1 MKILLESPIFTQ
13 SGYGEHSRLVYRA
26 LQRQDGIDIYVNP
39 LNWGATS
46 WASSLSSI
54 EREEIIQNVKKLGQY
69 TQSCKEKNTNPSFDV
84 QIHVGIPSEFEKKA
98 PYSICVTAGIETDRV
113 SAEWLFRTHK
123 GIDKLIVPSQH
134 AKNGFEKT
142 SYEVRNNATQQKTI
156 LECASKIE
164 VVPYPVKE
172 IETVPLDFETT
183 TDFNFL
189 AVALLGPR
197 KNIENTVKWFCEEFR
212 DENVGLIIKTG
223 ISKGGPIDK
232 EKTVQ
237 HLMKTLPNSS
247 ERKCKVYLLHGDLE
261 EAEIHSLYNREDVG
275 AFITATHGEGYGLP
289 IFEAA
294 YYGLPI
300 VAPDWSAHVE
310 FLSAQYKE
318 GGKIKDKKLFA
329 KVDYDL
335 KAIPKEVVWKD
346 ILIEG
351 SQWAYP
357 KEKSFKRQL
366 RSIYR
371 DNGMYKKWAKAL
383 QDNIKKN
390 YKEDKILDH
399 MNKAI
404 FEHIENISSSED
416 IDVVVL

>member
-26 LQRQDGIDIYVNP
+26 LKLQDGVDIYVNP
-39 LNWGATS
+39 LNWGTTS
-46 WASSLSSI
+46 WASSLSSS
-54 EREEIIQNVKKLGQY
+54 EKEEIVENIKKLGQY
-69 TQSCKEKNTNPSFDV
+69 TQSCKEQNTNLSFDV

-142 SYEVRNNATQQKTI
+142 SYEVQNNVTQQKTI
-156 LECASKIE
+156 LECASKVE

-172 IETVPLDFETT
+172 IETVPLDFKTT

-197 KNIENTVKWFCEEFR
+197 KNIENTIKWFCEEFK

-223 ISKGGPIDK
+223 FSKGGPIDK
-232 EKTVQ
+232 EKTVE
-237 HLMKTLPNSS
+237 HLMKTVPNSS

-289 IFEAA
+289 VFEAA
-294 YYGLPI
+294 YHGLPI
-300 VAPDWSAHVE
+300 VATDWSAHVE
-310 FLSAQYKE
+310 FLSAEYKE
-318 GGKIKDKKLFA
+318 GGKIKNKKLFA

-335 KAIPKEVVWKD
+335 KPIPREVVWKD

-351 SQWAYP
+351 SQWSYP
-357 KEKSFKRQL
+357 KEKLFKKQL
-366 RSIYR
+366 RNVYR
-371 DNGMYKKWAKAL
+371 DNGMYKKWAKVL
-383 QDNIKKN
+383 QESIKEN
-390 YKEDKILDH
+390 YKQDKVLDH
-399 MNKAI
+399 MNKTI
-404 FEHIENISSSED
+404 FEHIGNISSSED